1 MKMPQSWTKIM
12 ADAIEGK
19 PEERLPK
26 AKPVE
31 AAASVEASLDMSAEV
46 AGEGLCPECKK
57 PMEDI
62 NIGDNQVKVCMA
74 DRITLPAKDPEAPA
88 EDPKPEV

>member
-31 AAASVEASLDMSAEV
+31 ASLDMSAEV
-46 AGEGLCPECKK
+46 AGEGICPECKK

-62 NIGDNQVKVCMA
+62 NIGDSPVKVCMA
-74 DRITLPAKDPEAPA
+74 DRIALPAKDPEAPA
-88 EDPKPEV
+88 EDSKPEA